1 MIGKNI
7 GRRLRRGNSW
17 IRENHGL
24 FFLSYGLYML
34 ISLLSTSFYY
44 RYIMVGTYTAVQIIC
59 VLLLFFYE
67 YQIGASR
74 QCPAAIVILG
84 LLLLISF
91 QVAEGNLTR
100 LVPMMFLYLYCSRN
114 IHFAQIARFSLY
126 LSCVVCAFVVFSG
139 YLGIIDNVVVAKGVR
154 IREYLGFRYALYLPG
169 ILLNIT
175 ALWVYLHKDKVP
187 VVGSILLAAVNTF
200 VYLKTDSRIS
210 YALALF
216 FLGVGIFFRLMP
228 KFLEKIQ
235 WVWGTMTSAF
245 ALFGTLSYVFT
256 AVYHSSIPW
265 MRRLNS
271 MLESRLSLGKRSL
284 DTYGVQLF
292 GQKITWTG
300 NGLDAIGNSSSQPYT
315 YVDSLYIKI
324 LQRYGGIF
332 TVLVLSACT
341 WAMVRLWKQKE
352 YLLLVICAGIAAH
365 CVLDDLS
372 LGLHYN
378 TFWFPL
384 ALAILN
390 PNALKWHSDP

>member
-1 MIGKNI
+1 MKD
-7 GRRLRRGNSW
+7 R
-17 IRENHGL
+17 HFL

-44 RYIMVGTYTAVQIIC
+44 RYIMVGVYPGVQISC
-59 VLLLFFYE
+59 VALLLLYE
-67 YQIGASR
+67 CQMGASR
-74 QCPAAIVILG
+74 QNPIAIAVLG
-84 LLLLISF
+84 FLGLISF

-100 LVPMMFLYLYCSRN
+100 LVPMMFLYLYSARN
-114 IHFAQIARFSLY
+114 IHFAKIARFSLY
-126 LSCVVCAFVVFSG
+126 LSSVVSALVVFSG

-187 VVGSILLAAVNTF
+187 MDGAILLTAINTF
-200 VYLKTDSRIS
+200 VYIKTDSRIS

-216 FLGVGIFFRLMP
+216 FLVSGLAFRFFSR
-228 KFLEKIQ
+228 FLEKLQ
-235 WVWGTMTSAF
+235 WMWGGISSAF
-245 ALFGTLSYVFT
+245 LVCGIFSFLFT
-256 AVYHSSIPW
+256 AIYQSSIPW

-284 DTYGVQLF
+284 ETNGVGFF

-300 NGLDAIGNSSSQPYT
+300 NGLDAAGNSSNLPYT

-324 LQRYGGIF
+324 LQRYGGVF
-332 TVLVLSACT
+332 TGLALSLCT

-352 YLLLVICAGIAAH
+352 WLLLVICAGIAAH
-365 CVLDDLS
+365 CILDDLS

-384 ALAILN
+384 ALVLLN
-390 PNALKWHSDP
+390 PSALKWKSTSE